1 MTIADEI
8 QRIKTNI
15 ENAYTVCNNKGAVI
29 PGVQNSDNLAA
40 CIDSIV
46 GEGSGLL
53 ESIISDIVEGN
64 NPVDVTDLQDV
75 ETQLADI
82 IEGDSVEEESI

>member
-15 ENAYTVCNNKGAVI
+15 ENAYTVCNNKGATI
-29 PGVQNSDNLAA
+29 PQEQNSDNLAD
-40 CIDSIV
+40 CINSITGD
-46 GEGSGLL
+46 GEGLL
-53 ESIISDIVEGN
+53 EGLISEIVVGN
-64 NPVDVTDLQDV
+64 NPVDITDLQSV
-75 ETQLADI
+75 ETQLSDI

>member
-15 ENAYTVCNNKGAVI
+15 ENAYTVCNNKGATI
-29 PGVQNSDNLAA
+29 PQDQNSDNLAD
-40 CIDSIV
+40 CINSITGD
-46 GEGSGLL
+46 GEGLL
-53 ESIISDIVEGN
+53 ESLISEIVDGN

-75 ETQLADI
+75 ESQLVDI